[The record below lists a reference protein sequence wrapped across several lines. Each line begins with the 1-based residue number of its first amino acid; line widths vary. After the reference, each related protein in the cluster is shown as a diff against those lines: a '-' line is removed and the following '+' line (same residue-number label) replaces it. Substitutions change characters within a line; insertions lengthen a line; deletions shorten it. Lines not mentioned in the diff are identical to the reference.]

1 MTRDLRFGVITIQN
15 TSWPTMV
22 ERWQRLEELG
32 LDSVWLADHFY
43 NYLAPEQPFWEA
55 WTALAALA
63 VHTSRIRVGT
73 LVTQIPFRNPALLAK
88 EALTVDHISNGRLEI
103 GLGTGAQGDP
113 GNTMMGLENW
123 LPAERVARFREY
135 IEIVDGL
142 LRDGTADYEGRYY
155 QAREAL
161 MSPRP
166 VQQPRPPLTIA
177 ALGPS
182 MLRITAR
189 YANRWNTYPAGTS
202 TEPEAF
208 LVMKERNAQ
217 LDEACAGI
225 GRDPSEISR
234 SILVYYRLG
243 DLRPFASVG
252 AFEDYVGGYREVGIN
267 EFFFYHPLQEWYKGS
282 AAEDENVFEQVVT
295 HVIPKMKEQD

>member
-1 MTRDLRFGVITIQN
+1 MPQDLHFGIITIQN
-15 TSWPTMV
+15 TSWPSMV
-22 ERWQRLEELG
+22 ERWQRMEELG
-32 LDSVWLADHFY
+32 FDSVWLADHFY
-43 NYLAPEQPFWEA
+43 NYLAPDQPFWEA
-55 WTALAALA
+55 WTSLAALA

-88 EALTVDHISNGRLEI
+88 QALTVDHISNGRLEI
-103 GLGTGAQGDP
+103 GLGTGSQGDP

-123 LPAERVARFREY
+123 PPSERVARFREY

-142 LRDGTADYEGRYY
+142 LRNGTADYEGGYY
-155 QAREAL
+155 QAKGAL
-161 MSPRP
+161 MNPRP
-166 VQQPRPPLTIA
+166 VQQPRPIITIA

-189 YANRWNTYPAGTS
+189 YADRWNTFPAGAAN
-202 TEPEAF
+202 EPEAF
-208 LVMKERNAQ
+208 RVLKERNAQ
-217 LDEACAGI
+217 LDEACTEI

-243 DLRPFASVG
+243 GFRPFASVG
-252 AFEDYVGGYREVGIN
+252 AFEDYVSSYREVGIMQ
-267 EFFFYHPLQEWYKGS
+267 FMFYHPLQEWYKGS
-282 AAEDENVFEQVVT
+282 TAEDERVFEQVAT